1 MLKYGILCSKKIY
14 MSKELPLFTIEQT
27 VNTYKYLFEPNPMFG
42 MDFFADNFE
51 AKEIVLLDD
60 TKAGSQGIPIHFNYY
75 ALFLRIHGET
85 KRTINQFHYLIK
97 PQSLQLV
104 NPGSIYSFKDTT
116 HASRTYVLLF
126 DKVFIEED
134 NLLPGIQDALLD
146 FHRKCQQDIVLDTT
160 QYAEALHIYE
170 QLSTELRT
178 QKDDYKIVSKM
189 LINQLLFLLKREK
202 LHFGLKQNH
211 TRAEQICS
219 EFLVLIEEHY
229 WQKKSVKAYASILG
243 ITPKHLSETVK
254 STLHHSALSYIHV
267 RIVKEIQY
275 LLCFGGLSIKQISYA
290 LNFETVSQ
298 LGRFFKRHEGMS
310 PKAYRLKHRGVA
322 LYDKQYDSK

>member
-1 MLKYGILCSKKIY
+1 MKT
-14 MSKELPLFTIEQT
+14 LPLFTIEQT

-42 MDFFADNFE
+42 MDFFADDFE
-51 AKEIVLLDD
+51 AKDIVLLDD

-85 KRTINQFHYLIK
+85 KRTINQFNYLIK

-116 HASRTYVLLF
+116 NASRTYVLLF
-126 DKVFIEED
+126 NKAFIEED
-134 NLLPGIQDALLD
+134 SLTVEIQNSLLD

-160 QYAEALHIYE
+160 QFAHAVSIYE
-170 QLSTELRT
+170 QLSSELRA
-178 QKDDYKIVSKM
+178 KNDDYKIVAKM

-202 LHFGLKQNH
+202 LNFGLKQNH

-219 EFLVLIEEHY
+219 EFLILIEEHY
-229 WQKKSVKAYASILG
+229 WQKKSVKEYASLLG

-254 STLHHSALSYIHV
+254 STLHHTALSYIHV
-267 RIVKEIQY
+267 RIIKEIQY
-275 LLCFGGLSIKQISYA
+275 LLCFGGMSIKQISYA

-298 LGRFFKRHEGMS
+298 LGRFFKRHQGMS